1 MQTVLEV
8 EPCSRHASLQT
19 ALAAVAAR
27 ALKALLSDS
36 GKQDTLRCMRIKLL
50 MGGRR
55 RSPGSRRL
63 RRQPAMTRTTSCMR
77 ICQLPGSTQ
86 QVSRPAAPC
95 TRE

>member
-8 EPCSRHASLQT
+8 EPCPRHASLQT

-27 ALKALLSDS
+27 ALKALHSDS
-36 GKQDTLRCMRIKLL
+36 GKQDTLSCRLIIPL

-77 ICQLPGSTQ
+77 ICRLPGSKW
-86 QVSRPAAPC
+86 QVS
-95 TRE
+95 